1 MTPLAALPLLM
12 PSSRNEPKRSA
23 VLLALGGTWAA
34 MLVSSLVMMSL
45 VKPTGEMLKLV
56 DRLQTCSRFRWPG
69 I

>member
-1 MTPLAALPLLM
+1 
-12 PSSRNEPKRSA
+12 
-23 VLLALGGTWAA
+23 

-56 DRLQTCSRFRWPG
+56 DRLQDLLTIPVAG